1 MAQSTLK
8 PGGIRITCDDH
19 KKVFVQ
25 GAYNFGPVYQNFEVA
40 VAGFTPGMF
49 VDPLTTVGL
58 EEQCTIGA
66 DASVVVLG
74 VAEVDFGT
82 VKDCSV
88 AYVATDS
95 APLILPHWNPGALL
109 RNLPKV
115 DNGADK
121 GATSFYGTNSGTDGL
136 FKADLTKNCFI
147 RSQDFIADLATADF
161 VGWFESFAP

>member
-1 MAQSTLK
+1 MGQSVLK
-8 PGGIRITCDDH
+8 PGGIRIVCDDH

-25 GAYNFGPVYQNFEVA
+25 GAYNLGAVYQNFEVV

-58 EEQCTIGA
+58 EEQVTIGA

-74 VAEVDFGT
+74 VAEVDFG
-82 VKDCSV
+82 VLADCSA

-95 APLILPHWNPGALL
+95 APIILPHWNPGALC
-109 RNLPKV
+109 RNLVKV

-121 GATSFYGTNSGTDGL
+121 GPTSFYGSNSGTAGS
-136 FKADLTKNCFI
+136 FKADLTKNVFV
-147 RSQDFIADLATADF
+147 RAQDFIANVATADF